1 MKLLKETVTCSSVWW
16 ENSDIMGHR
25 EQSVGIN
32 LQTAVITEET
42 GSGGFVIL
50 LKIEFSTNKI

>member
-1 MKLLKETVTCSSVWW
+1 M
-16 ENSDIMGHR
+16 MGHR

-32 LQTAVITEET
+32 LQTAVITVET

-50 LKIEFSTNKI
+50 LKIEFSTNRI